1 MQIKI
6 GKVIQCLRKERNLT
20 QEQLAKFIGVS
31 TPAVSKW
38 ESGNSYPD
46 IELLPLLADFF
57 NVSIDKLLNYKID
70 LSEEEVMKIYK
81 ELESGFGNSYPDI
94 ELLPLLADFFNVSID
109 KLLNYKID
117 LSEEEVMKIYKELES
132 GFARIEI
139 DLSTEEPKEE
149 FRQDL
154 ESVKKLSNMY
164 IEKYPK
170 SYLLKLRIC
179 SLYQMYSYKFGKSE
193 LNDRVKE
200 TTNILE
206 DIVRNTDDI
215 QIKETA
221 LIILSNAYCMLEDY
235 EKAELYLNMIHKS
248 IGDTSVNLA
257 MIYLKQNRLEEA
269 EILLQ
274 NKLFSNVFNIS
285 MDCKGIINVYKNQY
299 KELKKK
305 LENRNFNK
313 NAIEREM
320 EYIKN
325 KLLGYAN
332 LSLEIK
338 KMLSEDKGAF
348 FSMYM
353 DYMELSLIF
362 LFFNMK
368 EEAKKAL
375 YSLKEILEK
384 YPIHEN
390 LDVSQMR
397 FFDKVESKNL
407 YTFNIYTNLLIVLND
422 DSYNELREEP
432 IFKDVIEK
440 ILDMEKMLK
449 NKE

>member
-6 GKVIQCLRKERNLT
+6 GKVIQRLRKERNLT

-70 LSEEEVMKIYK
+70 LSEEK
-81 ELESGFGNSYPDI
+81 
-94 ELLPLLADFFNVSID
+94 
-109 KLLNYKID
+109 
-117 LSEEEVMKIYKELES
+117 VMKIYKELES

-274 NKLFSNVFNIS
+274 NKLFSNIFNIS

-325 KLLGYAN
+325 KLLWYAN
-332 LSLEIK
+332 HSLEIK

-348 FSMYM
+348 FSMYV

-384 YPIHEN
+384 YPIHES

>member
-38 ESGNSYPD
+38 ES
-46 IELLPLLADFF
+46 
-57 NVSIDKLLNYKID
+57 
-70 LSEEEVMKIYK
+70 
-81 ELESGFGNSYPDI
+81 GNSYPDI

-200 TTNILE
+200 TMNILE

-384 YPIHEN
+384 YPIHES

-440 ILDMEKMLK
+440 IL
-449 NKE
+449 

>member
-38 ESGNSYPD
+38 ES
-46 IELLPLLADFF
+46 
-57 NVSIDKLLNYKID
+57 
-70 LSEEEVMKIYK
+70 
-81 ELESGFGNSYPDI
+81 GNSYPDI

-200 TTNILE
+200 TMNILE

-384 YPIHEN
+384 YPIHES

-440 ILDMEKMLK
+440 ILDMEKC
-449 NKE
+449 

>member
-46 IELLPLLADFF
+46 IEL
-57 NVSIDKLLNYKID
+57 V
-70 LSEEEVMKIYK
+70 
-81 ELESGFGNSYPDI
+81 
-94 ELLPLLADFFNVSID
+94 PLLADFFNVSID

-274 NKLFSNVFNIS
+274 NKLFSNIFNIS

-384 YPIHEN
+384 YPIHES

>member
-38 ESGNSYPD
+38 ES
-46 IELLPLLADFF
+46 
-57 NVSIDKLLNYKID
+57 
-70 LSEEEVMKIYK
+70 
-81 ELESGFGNSYPDI
+81 GNSYPDI

-200 TTNILE
+200 TMNILE

-384 YPIHEN
+384 YPIHES

-422 DSYNELREEP
+422 DSYNELREEL

>member
-6 GKVIQCLRKERNLT
+6 GKVIQRLRKERNLT

-38 ESGNSYPD
+38 ES
-46 IELLPLLADFF
+46 
-57 NVSIDKLLNYKID
+57 
-70 LSEEEVMKIYK
+70 
-81 ELESGFGNSYPDI
+81 GNSYPDI

-221 LIILSNAYCMLEDY
+221 LIILSSAYCMLEDY

-348 FSMYM
+348 FSMYV

-384 YPIHEN
+384 YPIHES

-440 ILDMEKMLK
+440 ILDMEKML
-449 NKE
+449 

>member
-38 ESGNSYPD
+38 ES
-46 IELLPLLADFF
+46 
-57 NVSIDKLLNYKID
+57 
-70 LSEEEVMKIYK
+70 
-81 ELESGFGNSYPDI
+81 GNSYPDI

-384 YPIHEN
+384 YPIHES

-422 DSYNELREEP
+422 DSYNELR
-432 IFKDVIEK
+432 
-440 ILDMEKMLK
+440 
-449 NKE
+449 

>member
-6 GKVIQCLRKERNLT
+6 GKVIQRLRKERNLT

-38 ESGNSYPD
+38 ES
-46 IELLPLLADFF
+46 
-57 NVSIDKLLNYKID
+57 
-70 LSEEEVMKIYK
+70 
-81 ELESGFGNSYPDI
+81 GNSYPDI

-384 YPIHEN
+384 YPIHES

-449 NKE
+449 NKEYVKI